1 MDTAKDQTQPTK
13 SYQISNVEFL
23 GGNWI
28 SGKVRSFRFQA
39 KVYQEGSKFGING
52 GNVSKLTVRP
62 EDAPMIINY
71 DRGWDI
77 RPKNAEEEKIIDAI
91 LDFCSHVY
99 DEIKDF
105 M

>member
-1 MDTAKDQTQPTK
+1 
-13 SYQISNVEFL
+13 
-23 GGNWI
+23 
-28 SGKVRSFRFQA
+28 
-39 KVYQEGSKFGING
+39 
-52 GNVSKLTVRP
+52 
-62 EDAPMIINY
+62 MIINY